1 MESKTFKVP
10 NIGCDGC
17 VSTIK
22 NEIGQLVGVARVEAD
37 KDTKVVTVQWQNP
50 ATWSEIERH
59 LSEIDYAPEKA

>member
-22 NEIGQLVGVARVEAD
+22 KEVGQLAGVASVDAD
-37 KDTKVVTVQWQNP
+37 KDTKVVTVQWLAP
-50 ATWSEIERH
+50 ASWQAIESR
-59 LSEIDYAPEKA
+59 LVEIDYAPEGA